1 MFLDQEKDQKAN
13 QNANADAN
21 SNANTHQEASKVAE
35 EQTHNNNHDA
45 SINKDTAHCCCHKSD
60 LKNSPTST
68 KKETDKSLDKQNICE
83 GEHLTQITKLK
94 TQIKELQQQN
104 KKQID
109 IENELLK
116 NKAELINFKKRMQQQ
131 KIQEVKYASSAFI
144 SNLLIPLEQ
153 LEKVLEF
160 STDNELLKKYLLG
173 FQMIQQQIKTILKEE
188 GVEEIQ
194 ALGQVFDPKVHY
206 ALETVSDPQKPNK
219 TIISVLQKGYFYKDK
234 ILKPAMVQINEWS
247 DKNGENK

>member
-1 MFLDQEKDQKAN
+1 MFVDKEKDQKEK
-13 QNANADAN
+13 QNVNADVNVNTNHKA
-21 SNANTHQEASKVAE
+21 SNVVE
-35 EQTHNNNHDA
+35 EQIHNNNNHDA
-45 SINKDTAHCCCHKSD
+45 SINKDTANCCCHKSD
-60 LKNSPTST
+60 LKDSKTNT
-68 KKETDKSLDKQNICE
+68 KNKTDKNLDQKNICK
-83 GEHLTQITKLK
+83 GEQSTQITKLK
-94 TQIKELQQQN
+94 AQIKELQQQN
-104 KKQID
+104 KKQTD

-131 KIQEVKYASSAFI
+131 KIQEFKYASSVFI
-144 SNLLIPLEQ
+144 SNLLMPLEQ

-188 GVEEIQ
+188 GVKEIQ
-194 ALGQVFDPKVHY
+194 ALGQVFDPKVHH

-234 ILKPAMVQINEWS
+234 ILRPAMVQINEWS
-247 DKNGENK
+247 NKNGENK